1 MTVGVPLMAP
11 VEVSNDRPV
20 GKDGEIDHE
29 TTAPPPEV
37 GVTAVMAEPLARVK
51 EFGV

>member
-1 MTVGVPLMAP
+1 MAP

-29 TTAPPPEV
+29 TTAPPLEV
-37 GVTAVMAEPLARVK
+37 GVTAVIAEPLASVK